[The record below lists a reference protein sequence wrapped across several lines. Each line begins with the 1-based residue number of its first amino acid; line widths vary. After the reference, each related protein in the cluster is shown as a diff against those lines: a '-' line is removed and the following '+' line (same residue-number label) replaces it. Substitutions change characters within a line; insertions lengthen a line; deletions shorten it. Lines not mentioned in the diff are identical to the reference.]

1 MFLVRR
7 GASRR
12 TSPSRRS
19 FCFAKKQQAHRVL
32 RLSGPLVIDAWAGL
46 LLFCGFAT
54 SAPRLTPLVPTSAS
68 RMTPLMASSASS
80 VTPLHANRPSGRR
93 WGRCLRWGRLSAPGL
108 QHPRPSALRLV
119 MRNLMQPL
127 VLEEKMRLDARS
139 FFHSCLISGIFDPPG
154 HLLGARAHERP
165 LNKAAMSA
173 LPPKADIRPR
183 DQDVCF
189 RPKADIP
196 RCNRHVRFP
205 KVDIGSFTRHFV
217 GGWLH

>member
-54 SAPRLTPLVPTSAS
+54 SAPRLTPLVATSAS
-68 RMTPLMASSASS
+68 RVTPLMASSASR

-93 WGRCLRWGRLSAPGL
+93 WGRCLRWGGC
-108 QHPRPSALRLV
+108 LRLGF
-119 MRNLMQPL
+119 
-127 VLEEKMRLDARS
+127 S
-139 FFHSCLISGIFDPPG
+139 
-154 HLLGARAHERP
+154 
-165 LNKAAMSA
+165 
-173 LPPKADIRPR
+173 IRGR
-183 DQDVCF
+183 Q
-189 RPKADIP
+189 
-196 RCNRHVRFP
+196 
-205 KVDIGSFTRHFV
+205 HF
-217 GGWLH
+217 GW